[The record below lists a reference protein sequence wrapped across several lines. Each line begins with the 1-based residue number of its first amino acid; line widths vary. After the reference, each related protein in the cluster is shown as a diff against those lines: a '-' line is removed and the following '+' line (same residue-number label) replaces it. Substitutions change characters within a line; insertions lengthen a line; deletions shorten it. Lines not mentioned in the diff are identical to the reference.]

1 MYIENCASRWSWSWY
16 RDNVVMQDFEDASE
30 TNRYVSSQRMGR
42 IDLYSC
48 NDLVPIE
55 CMV

>member
-1 MYIENCASRWSWSWY
+1 VYIENCASRWSWSWY